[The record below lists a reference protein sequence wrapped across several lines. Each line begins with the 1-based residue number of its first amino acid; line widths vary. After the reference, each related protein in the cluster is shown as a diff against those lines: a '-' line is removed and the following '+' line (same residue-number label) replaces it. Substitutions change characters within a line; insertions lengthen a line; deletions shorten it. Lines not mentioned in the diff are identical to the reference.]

1 MRSSQCVL
9 AVSRCSSSSYNSWVT
24 VVLCRWNVLSCSLSF
39 AIVRPSFPSCAVY
52 SCLVCKSQA
61 PVDAVTEHVAASSNS
76 SLSPRC
82 TQPGDAN
89 DDEILIDFTTPV
101 PHRRPPT
108 CDVTVADDDG
118 EMLLVGLHFAGT
130 QPVGAA
136 PFGQLLPQSQLTPP
150 PLASDLPVADDG
162 EILLVGTWPFL
173 DGGKFGEF
181 PPEIGI
187 RSTTNPFLA
196 DMLASS
202 SLRGCEVSAMNG
214 LSDASHDYYAGDV
227 PLLTVSPV
235 GRRDLSSSTDPTS
248 SPGSTDTR
256 SSFLSFRAE
265 DPSSDYSH
273 SRQPNVSIPSTPS
286 PVLCETAIDESRS
299 SMSPITYV
307 VSCQS
312 ATAVCRMTWRMLCR
326 RDRAC
331 LTVAV
336 VCRHTC

>member
-1 MRSSQCVL
+1 M
-9 AVSRCSSSSYNSWVT
+9 
-24 VVLCRWNVLSCSLSF
+24 
-39 AIVRPSFPSCAVY
+39 Y

-312 ATAVCRMTWRMLCR
+312 ATAVCRMT
-326 RDRAC
+326 
-331 LTVAV
+331 
-336 VCRHTC
+336 